1 MRPRRTA
8 GIAAVIVPL
17 AAALVPSPV
26 AAHGAEY
33 ITPVFPAVLL
43 HWHLDLLVIAGIG
56 LAAAAYLLAEWRV
69 ARAHPASRPPIHRRW
84 LWFAGL
90 AAIGLALLSPIEV
103 YDDVLLSDHMVQHM
117 LLEFVAAPLL
127 LLAAPITLALRALSR
142 GPRRALLVVL
152 HSRAV
157 RALAF
162 PLVAWVIFA
171 GVNWGWH
178 FSSLYDLALT
188 NDAVHYVEH
197 VCFMAAALLFWWPA
211 IGADPAPW
219 RMPHP
224 VRILY
229 LFLAMPQNSFL
240 GVAILSSGTILYR
253 HYFTNVRSWG
263 PSPLD
268 DQRLAGSLM
277 WVAGDMVFLAAMI
290 GIVAAWM
297 RYEDRRTKRLD
308 ARLDAAEAERRSQ
321 DASESPEPVASRPR
335 PG

>member
-1 MRPRRTA
+1 LIA
-8 GIAAVIVPL
+8 LGIAIAMALVP
-17 AAALVPSPV
+17 AAAL
-26 AAHGAEY
+26 AHGGAYLPPE
-33 ITPVFPAVLL
+33 FPAVLL
-43 HWHLDLLVIAGIG
+43 HWHIDLLVMAGIT
-56 LAAAAYLLAEWRV
+56 LAAIGYIWAEWRV
-69 ARAHPASRPPIHRRW
+69 ARAHPASRPPTHRRW

-117 LLEFVAAPLL
+117 LLEFIAAPLL
-127 LLAAPITLALRALSR
+127 LLAAPITLALRALSAR
-142 GPRRALLVVL
+142 PRRALLVVL
-152 HSRAV
+152 HSRIV

-171 GVNWGWH
+171 AVNWGWH

-188 NDAVHYVEH
+188 NDAVHYIEH
-197 VCFMAAALLFWWPA
+197 ACFIAAALLFWWPA
-211 IGADPAPW
+211 IGPDPAPW

-240 GVAILSSGTILYR
+240 GVAILSSGTVLYE
-253 HYFTNVRSWG
+253 HYITTVRSWG

-297 RYEDRRTKRLD
+297 RYEDRRTKRID
-308 ARLDAAEAERRSQ
+308 ARLDAEEAERASQ
-321 DASESPEPVASRPR
+321 DLPESAPSAESREAAPSRPR